1 MENMMKKYIA
11 RLTQEEREYLAKFV
25 KKGKGMAYKIKHANM
40 LLQIDADGPAWTDEQ
55 TAAAFR
61 CHVNT
66 VRNVRQRFVEQ
77 GLEAALKRKKQQS
90 PSREKILDG
99 EGEAR
104 LESIACGK
112 TPDGR
117 AKWTLQLL
125 ADKLV
130 ELEIVESISTET
142 VRRTLK
148 KTSSSRTSASVG

>member
-1 MENMMKKYIA
+1 MENIMKKYIA
-11 RLTQEEREYLAKFV
+11 RLTEEERQYLTQMV
-25 KKGKGMAYKIKHANM
+25 KKGKGMAHRIKHANI
-40 LLQIDADGPAWTDEQ
+40 LLQIDANGPAWTDAQ
-55 TAAAFR
+55 AAAAFH

-66 VRNVRQRFVEQ
+66 ARNVRQRLVEH
-77 GLEAALKRKKQQS
+77 GLEAALERKKQER

-117 AKWTLQLL
+117 ARWTMQLL
-125 ADKLV
+125 ADRLV
-130 ELEIVESISTET
+130 ELEIIETISRET

-148 KTSSSRTSASVG
+148 KTNSSRIFASVG

>member
-1 MENMMKKYIA
+1 MENIMKKYIA
-11 RLTQEEREYLAKFV
+11 RLTEQERQYLTQLV
-25 KKGKGMAYKIKHANM
+25 KKGKGMAHKIKHANI

-55 TAAAFR
+55 AAVAFH

-66 VRNVRQRFVEQ
+66 ARNVRQRLVEE
-77 GLEAALKRKKQQS
+77 GLEAALDRKKQES

-117 AKWTLQLL
+117 ARWTMQLL
-125 ADKLV
+125 ADRMV
-130 ELEIVESISTET
+130 ELEIVETISKET

-148 KTSSSRTSASVG
+148 KMNSSRTFANVG